1 MLLCIYY
8 LDTLVMFGLGIL
20 FRVSGYATR
29 RGGALGAGHADRLI
43 SFLRKSGG
51 EDIFSYSVSL
61 ESRSSIRV
69 CDAGETRVCGH

>member
-20 FRVSGYATR
+20 FRVSGYAAR
-29 RGGALGAGHADRLI
+29 RGVPGAGHADCLT

-51 EDIFSYSVSL
+51 EDIFSYSVSF
-61 ESRSSIRV
+61 EKSKIDPSV
-69 CDAGETRVCGH
+69 